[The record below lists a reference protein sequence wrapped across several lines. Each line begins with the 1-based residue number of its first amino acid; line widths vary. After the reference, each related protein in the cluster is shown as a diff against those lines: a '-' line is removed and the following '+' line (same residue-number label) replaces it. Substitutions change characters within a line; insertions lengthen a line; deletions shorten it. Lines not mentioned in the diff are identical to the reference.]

1 MYSFLFPKTSRFRRS
16 TDRLP
21 WRRGGQISAGPYPSA
36 RVRAPVGQPT
46 AIWTQVNARWASRFL
61 IFAWVMGLFLWT
73 TQTTYGATPFDVPLA
88 PQGLGAPEMAL
99 SPASKC
105 SGGSFTLF
113 EDPPNNLWVSLENMA
128 PVAPTNGGV
137 CGLQGQLHIRLPG
150 NDIRVNVRGDV
161 DAWDQFISTSLD
173 AIVLNVAGLTLRSAA
188 ARVYPDKVH
197 LGDATL
203 TAPQQLGGGTVAIQ
217 IAPKIDRNGLRLSDE
232 LVSAGVRNA
241 FNLPAFKVP
250 SGLSLL
256 GLYGDLV
263 SEANGYKFSVMGK
276 LWLPYM
282 KLEGAPSNQITGQ
295 DLSGAV
301 AISAKFSIFVNAAGA
316 TVIQVMPADNGQRV
330 PIPVSHILG
339 TETPLAPDGCFFGPA
354 CLSEVGLSLYY
365 KPGINLD
372 QGYAGGTIWLTGVR
386 GSITVT
392 THDTAINIGVTIET
406 STLSLPVLGSAV
418 RVDGDARMQFAPELG
433 LGLRA
438 ALKFFI
444 LEAANAEVS
453 YSASQGFRAYIGGI
467 SGIPGIA
474 IVPIRFEGEVRVWG
488 SGRTYYAYSSGPVY
502 VTGSGRAGW
511 YIKQGEIY
519 QSCSWL
525 PCGVR
530 MCTGWIWFFGW
541 RQVSYPCGVNYC
553 YSCLSIP
560 PNELWLG
567 GGQADIGRFKN
578 NLWGIKGA
586 VHFLAYSTGVF
597 LDLTNGRV
605 TLGNVNGY
613 VLDAPSVQ
621 QAMAM
626 QAAGA
631 GDAVVAAAGVQVAA
645 SQVDANTLLLT
656 TPVGAINHSPAE
668 LSAMRNAAMD
678 QGGIQAAALLDAIT
692 TTQVITQT
700 DTIFSISMTEPLT
713 PSLFTPNGTEIT
725 LANYST
731 SPEGLIIDYS
741 ERYTYTEAAGETDT
755 RVRFASAL
763 LTPVTVTLKVD
774 GVSAGTNLVY
784 ASPYV
789 AVVPG
794 MRTVTIEPT
803 EPPGLPSVSASVNAI
818 TGTDSTV
825 LLHYNSANQLSATVF
840 SDSRVPPSG
849 HGKGLVRFIN
859 VLGSRND
866 PLRLFVDG
874 QLIGQAAPGQATA
887 YMELPAGVYGAE
899 VRDAADTV
907 VLTGTLT
914 LVQGDHR
921 ALVASSQVAK
931 DQSNN
936 DVAIA
941 GLNELVEVAHS
952 ALTFKEFFIDQ
963 APVGTWQV
971 KLQGDTSIPTWRV
984 AVLNAANPPVISNFV
999 AQPRSDDPHTVD
1011 ASLRLRSDY
1020 APTKLT
1026 FFVARPPITV
1036 TATMTNPDNT
1046 VTTEIVPTF
1055 QGEEIGSVE
1064 ITDRDELRGAAPIE
1078 VELDLSFLE
1087 SGEYYLWVQ
1096 VEDGV
1101 SPSVNQYATSPLLAT
1116 AAGSRE
1122 VRIAAASFDPLVQYA
1137 DAAPIPIDHTDT
1149 FLDHFAT
1156 AVITPELQVE
1166 IYLWQTQ
1173 PDVCDPPQDDPD
1185 CQQLDDGEW
1194 GKWVLADF
1202 YPLYFEWTPSHHPDT
1217 DGYVVEIVPISSPT
1231 ITATQVI
1238 TVGDSIYEL
1247 YDDEDNFLGVVGF
1260 SGWREVAPDSIY
1272 RLRVGAIDYDS
1283 DRISWSPSQ
1292 EITVPLGW
1300 LELFHL
1306 DDGTVQVPLGGDSL
1320 HTFVLSM
1327 SPDVFYE
1334 VMVEADLWNLPPEVD
1349 VVFLDAAAQG
1359 LDSGY
1364 VSPRGR
1370 LAPASPPTSPRGAV
1384 VSAARVAP
1392 DGSPT
1397 VQAASRSANFNQV
1410 LTLHITADE
1419 NAPQGVYTIPIRA
1432 INGPSVVELPLRVIV
1447 GQANIY
1453 LPMITR

>member
-1 MYSFLFPKTSRFRRS
+1 MT
-16 TDRLP
+16 
-21 WRRGGQISAGPYPSA
+21 
-36 RVRAPVGQPT
+36 
-46 AIWTQVNARWASRFL
+46 
-61 IFAWVMGLFLWT
+61 
-73 TQTTYGATPFDVPLA
+73 
-88 PQGLGAPEMAL
+88 L

-105 SGGSFTLF
+105 SGGNFALF
-113 EDPPNNLWVSLENMA
+113 ESPANYLLVGLEDMT
-128 PVAPTNGGV
+128 PVAPTNGGA
-137 CGLQGQLHIRLPG
+137 CGLQGQLRIKLPG

-161 DAWDQFISTSLD
+161 DAWDQFISTSVD
-173 AIVLNVAGLTLRSAA
+173 PIVLNVAGLTFRSTA
-188 ARVYPDKVH
+188 ARVYPDKVE
-197 LGDATL
+197 LGNATL
-203 TAPQQLGGGTVAIQ
+203 TAPQELGGGTVPVQ
-217 IAPKIDRNGLRLSDE
+217 IPPKIDRNGLRLSDE

-263 SEANGYKFSVMGK
+263 SEANGYKFTVEGK

-282 KLEGAPSNQITGQ
+282 KLEGAPSNQITGK
-295 DLSGAV
+295 DLSGSV

-316 TVIQVMPADNGQRV
+316 TVIQIMPADNGERV

-339 TETPLAPDGCFFGPA
+339 NETPQAPDGCFFGPA

-406 STLSLPVLGSAV
+406 STLSLPVLGSAI

-467 SGIPGIA
+467 GGIA
-474 IVPIRFEGEVRVWG
+474 GVPIRFEGEVRVWG
-488 SGRTYYAYSSGPVY
+488 SGQTYYAYSSGPVY

-553 YSCLSIP
+553 YSCLNIP

-567 GGQADIGRFKN
+567 GGQADIGRFKGD
-578 NLWGIKGA
+578 LWGIKGA

-621 QAMAM
+621 QAMAV
-626 QAAGA
+626 QAAGT
-631 GDAVVAAAGVQVAA
+631 GDAVVSAAGVQVTA
-645 SQVDANTLLLT
+645 SQVDANTLLLK
-656 TPVGAINHSPAE
+656 TPVGVVNRSPAE
-668 LSAMRNAAMD
+668 LSVLRDAAIA
-678 QGGIQAAALLDAIT
+678 QGGVQAAAALDAIT

-725 LANYST
+725 LDNYSAA
-731 SPEGLIIDYS
+731 PEGLTIQYS
-741 ERYTYTEAAGETDT
+741 ERYTYTEAASGTDT

-774 GVSAGTNLVY
+774 GVSMGANLVY

-789 AVVPG
+789 AIVPG
-794 MRTVTIEPT
+794 MHTVTIEPT
-803 EPPGLPSVSASVNAI
+803 DPPGLPSVSASVNAI

-825 LLHYNSANQLSATVF
+825 LLHYNNANQLTATVF
-840 SDSRVPPSG
+840 SDSRVPPSS

-859 VLGSRND
+859 VLGNRND
-866 PLRLFVDG
+866 PLSLYVNG
-874 QLIGQAAPGQATA
+874 QLIGQAAPGQASA
-887 YMELPAGVYGAE
+887 YVELPAGAYNTE
-899 VRDAADTV
+899 VRDDNNTV

-921 ALVASSQVAK
+921 ALVANSQVVQ
-931 DQSNN
+931 DESHN

-941 GLNELVEVAHS
+941 GLNELAEVVNS
-952 ALTFKEFFIDQ
+952 AVTFKEFFIDQ
-963 APVGTWQV
+963 APVGEWKVQ
-971 KLQGDTSIPTWRV
+971 LLGDTSIPTWRV
-984 AVLNAANPPVISNFV
+984 AVLSAANPPVISNFV
-999 AQPRSDDPHTVD
+999 AQPRAGDPHTVD
-1011 ASLRLRSDY
+1011 ASLRLKSDY

-1036 TATMTNPDNT
+1036 TATMTNADNT
-1046 VTTEIVPTF
+1046 LTTEIIPTF

-1064 ITDRDELRGAAPIE
+1064 ITDLDELSGATPVE

-1101 SPSVNQYATSPLLAT
+1101 SPSVNQYATSPVLAT

-1122 VRIAAASFDPLVQYA
+1122 VRIAAAAFDPQVQYA
-1137 DAAPIPIDHTDT
+1137 DAAPIPIDHRDT
-1149 FLDHFAT
+1149 FPEHFAT

-1166 IYLWQTQ
+1166 IYMWQTQ
-1173 PDVCDPPQDDPD
+1173 PDVCDPPESDPD

-1217 DGYVVEIVPISSPT
+1217 DGYVIEIVPISSPT
-1231 ITATQVI
+1231 ITATQLI
-1238 TVGDSIYEL
+1238 TVGDSIYEM
-1247 YDDEDNFLGVVGF
+1247 YDDNNNFIGVVGF
-1260 SGWREVAPDSIY
+1260 SGWREVAPDSTY
-1272 RLRVGAIDYDS
+1272 RLRVGAIDYDT
-1283 DRISWSPSQ
+1283 DRIAWSPSQ

-1300 LELFHL
+1300 VELFHL
-1306 DDGTVQVPLGGDSL
+1306 DNDGDGDGDDTVQVPLGGEAL
-1320 HTFVLSM
+1320 HTILLSM
-1327 SPDVFYE
+1327 TPEVFYE
-1334 VMVEADLWNLPPEVD
+1334 VMVEVDLWNLPPEVD
-1349 VVFLDAAAQG
+1349 VAFVDAEAQS

-1370 LAPASPPTSPRGAV
+1370 LAPASLPAGPRGTV

-1397 VQAASRSANFNQV
+1397 VQAASRLNNFNEP
-1410 LTLHITADE
+1410 LTLHITAAAD
-1419 NAPQGVYTIPIRA
+1419 APPGLYTIPIRA
-1432 INGPSVVELPLRVIV
+1432 INGPSVVELPLRIIV
-1447 GQANIY
+1447 GQTNIY
-1453 LPMITR
+1453 LPVITR